1 MLNFEKVLGNG
12 GKVIEVA
19 AKSIKDIA
27 TSKKHNDVTKK
38 IEFLK
43 TWEQEFGGART
54 IDEINEYEFRVK
66 CEGIRFMLEMITDA
80 DGNINR
86 ERRQVTI
93 DYVKET
99 GLALN
104 VGISKSGK
112 ADYRSQFMKCQKL
125 NVIHMDADYAF
136 AVSMGI
142 TVPDESGNMVR
153 ITSPIVM
160 AYIPELR
167 IVNDV
172 KKVVYKMELI
182 DRRNKTACE

>member
-1 MLNFEKVLGNG
+1 MLNFEKILNNG
-12 GKVIEVA
+12 GKIVEVA
-19 AKSIKDIA
+19 AKSVKEIA
-27 TSKKHNDVTKK
+27 TSKKNNNAVKP

-43 TWEQEFGGART
+43 SWEQEFGGART

-66 CEGIRFMLEMITDA
+66 CEGIRFMLEMITDSE
-80 DGNINR
+80 GNVSTD
-86 ERRQVTI
+86 RRQVTL

-112 ADYRSQFMKCQKL
+112 ADYKSQFMKCQEL
-125 NVIHMDADYAF
+125 NVITMDADYTF
-136 AVSMGI
+136 AISMGI
-142 TVPDESGNMVR
+142 TVPDENGNPVR
-153 ITSPIVM
+153 VSSPIVM

-167 IVNDV
+167 IVNDN

>member
-1 MLNFEKVLGNG
+1 MLSFEKVLNNG
-12 GKVIEVA
+12 SKVIEVA
-19 AKSIKDIA
+19 AKSIKDI
-27 TSKKHNDVTKK
+27 TVSKKHNDNNKK

-43 TWEQEFGGART
+43 SWEGEFGGART

-66 CEGIRFMLEMITDA
+66 CEGIRFMLEMLTNSEGDV
-80 DGNINR
+80 DT
-86 ERRQVTI
+86 ERRQFAL
-93 DYVKET
+93 DYVRET

-112 ADYRSQFMKCQKL
+112 SDYRSKFMKCQKL

-142 TVPDESGNMVR
+142 TVPDENGNMVR
-153 ITSPIVM
+153 VTSPIVM

-167 IVNDV
+167 IVNDN

>member
-27 TSKKHNDVTKK
+27 TSKKHNDGTKK

-43 TWEQEFGGART
+43 SWEQEFGGART

-66 CEGIRFMLEMITDA
+66 CEGIRFMLEMITDT

-86 ERRQVTI
+86 ERRQVAL

-104 VGISKSGK
+104 VGISRTGK
-112 ADYRSQFMKCQKL
+112 ADYRNQFMKCQEM
-125 NVIHMDADYAF
+125 NVLKMDADYAF
-136 AVSMGI
+136 AISMGI
-142 TVPDESGNMVR
+142 MVPDENGNMVR

-172 KKVVYKMELI
+172 KKVVYKMELVN
-182 DRRNKTACE
+182 RERKTACE